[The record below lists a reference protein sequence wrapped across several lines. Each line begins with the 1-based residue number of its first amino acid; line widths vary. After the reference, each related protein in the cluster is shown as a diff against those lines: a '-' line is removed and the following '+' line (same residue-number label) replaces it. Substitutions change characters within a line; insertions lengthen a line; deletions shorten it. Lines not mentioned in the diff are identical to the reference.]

1 MESVTKQDPVKLA
14 ETQVTKWRWA
24 LGFRGVASLVLGLVI
39 LAWPGISLLALTIVV
54 GVYAIV
60 IGTFEL
66 GAAFSS
72 QVKKERGWLIV
83 SGLLGIA
90 VGVAI
95 LVWPQISALALLYVI
110 GAYAI
115 ALGILVVVAAFRLPL
130 DGRDTALTALTG
142 LVSIMF
148 GIVMFARPGAGALVL
163 LSLIAAF
170 ALVTGVSELVVA
182 IAGKQLLERKAKKAF
197 APTTKATP
205 QPSH

>member
-1 MESVTKQDPVKLA
+1 MESVARKDPVKLA
-14 ETQVTKWRWA
+14 EAQVSKWRWA
-24 LGFRGVASLVLGLVI
+24 LGLRGLASVILAVMI
-39 LAWPGISLLALTIVV
+39 LAWPGISLFALTLVV

-60 IGTFEL
+60 IGVTEL

-72 QVKKERGWLIV
+72 QLKEERGWLIV

-95 LVWPQISALALLYVI
+95 IVWPGISSLALLYVI

-115 ALGILVVVAAFRLPL
+115 VLGILVVVAAFRLPL
-130 DGRDTALTALTG
+130 DARDSALVGLTG
-142 LVSIMF
+142 LVSVAF
-148 GIVMFARPGAGALVL
+148 GIVMFAKPGAGALAL
-163 LSLIAAF
+163 LALIAPF

-182 IAGKQLLERKAKKAF
+182 LAGKQLLERKVKATF
-197 APTTKATP
+197 QPKATP